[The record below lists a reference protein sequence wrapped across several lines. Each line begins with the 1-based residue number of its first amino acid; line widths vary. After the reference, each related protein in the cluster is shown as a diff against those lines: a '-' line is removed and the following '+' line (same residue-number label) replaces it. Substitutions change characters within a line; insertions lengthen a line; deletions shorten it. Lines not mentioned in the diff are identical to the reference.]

1 MAARPTWKGYL
12 KISLVNIPVKVFPA
26 TDASA
31 TISFNQLHVEC
42 QTRIQQKRWCP
53 TCQKDVPNTDIVK
66 GYEFEKGRWVVV
78 GDEDID
84 KVRVDST
91 RVINLEKFTDDV
103 EVDPIYLDK
112 PYYLAPDGPV
122 AKEAFA
128 VIREG
133 MKGKA
138 GIGKVALYGR
148 EYLIKVQPREK
159 GLVMYTLRHA
169 SEIRSMD
176 AIDELADM
184 PSDVKAA
191 EVALAQQ
198 VISTFTG
205 AIDVSDY
212 RDDYQEGLREIID
225 AKIAGREVVAPDMQ
239 EPPKV
244 VNLMEA
250 LRRSLD
256 SIGVATKT
264 PARVESTVPDTS
276 LSEGSGKSRAGSR
289 SADVSSPSAPRKS
302 RTA

>member
-31 TISFNQLHVEC
+31 TISFNQLHAEC
-42 QTRIQQKRWCP
+42 QTRIQQKRFCP
-53 TCQKDVPNTDIVK
+53 TCQKEVPNTDIVK
-66 GYEFEKGRWVVV
+66 GYEFEKGRWVVMN
-78 GDEDID
+78 DEDVE
-84 KVRVDST
+84 KVRVEST

-103 EVDPIYLDK
+103 EIDPIYLDK

-148 EYLIKVQPREK
+148 EYLIKVQPRER

-176 AIDELADM
+176 AIDELSDM
-184 PSDVKAA
+184 PEQVKPG

-198 VISTFTG
+198 VIGTFEG
-205 AIDVSDY
+205 EIDFADY

-225 AKIAGREVVAPDMQ
+225 AKIAGREVVAPEVQ

-250 LRRSLD
+250 LRKSLD
-256 SIGVATKT
+256 SISATKRK
-264 PARVESTVPDTS
+264 PAAAPVAEAEVEPA
-276 LSEGSGKSRAGSR
+276 KKASRGGAR
-289 SADVSSPSAPRKS
+289 
-302 RTA
+302 RTKTA